1 MVGIVEFHTGG
12 RALGPAPH
20 TGSNAMSDLSHRRAR
35 ELQPRAAGLRA
46 ALLASAFTFAGAFA
60 ADAAEDETQIGVNA
74 QTGVAV
80 TIYNQDLAL
89 VKDRRT
95 VPLAAGSNRLAF
107 IDVSALIRPETAL
120 LNSSEGQLDVLEQNF
135 DFDLLTPEKLLEKS
149 VGGTVRLITTNPETG
164 AETVE
169 EATVLSV
176 AGGVVLRVG
185 DRIETAPVGR
195 IVFSEVPAN
204 LRARPTLVVEIDNEA
219 APGDRPVEL
228 AYLTGGLSWSADYVA
243 ALSADEA
250 TIDLNGLVT
259 LTNMSGTSYRDARLQ
274 LVAGDV
280 NRVRQDM
287 MFRADM
293 MAAEAASPAPAMT
306 EQALFEY
313 HLYTLERPTTI
324 ADNQTK
330 QVALLSGSDIP
341 VTKEYRFVNIANA
354 YDYIRAEA
362 PRANAD
368 VHIAFDN
375 TEAAKLGLPLPQGT
389 VRVYKNDDDGQAL
402 FVGEDAIE
410 HTPKNE
416 SVKLTLGK
424 AFDVTARPKQTDF
437 VRLSD
442 RSFEAAYEIEIKNA
456 KTEPVS
462 VTVAETIPG
471 EWKVLEESV
480 THEKTSAFQAE
491 WQVDV
496 PAEGSST
503 LTYRVRIE
511 Y

>member
-1 MVGIVEFHTGG
+1 
-12 RALGPAPH
+12 
-20 TGSNAMSDLSHRRAR
+20 MSILFHRRS
-35 ELQPRAAGLRA
+35 LKA
-46 ALLASAFTFAGAFA
+46 ALLASAFAFA
-60 ADAAEDETQIGVNA
+60 SPAVAQEETAVGLDA

-89 VKDRRT
+89 VKDRRDVT
-95 VPLAAGSNRLAF
+95 LEAGANRLAF
-107 IDVSALIRPETAL
+107 IDVSAQIRPETAL
-120 LNSSEGQLDVLEQNF
+120 LNTTSGRLDMLEQNF

-149 VGGTVRLITTNPETG
+149 VGGTVRVIRTHPETG

-176 AGGVVLRVG
+176 AGGVVLRIG
-185 DRIETAPVGR
+185 DRIETAPPGR
-195 IVFSEVPAN
+195 IVFAEVPAN
-204 LRARPTLVVEIDNEA
+204 LRARPTLVIETDSDA
-219 APGDRPVEL
+219 AGTKPVEL
-228 AYLTGGLSWSADYVA
+228 AYLTGGLSWRADYVA
-243 ALSADEA
+243 ALSADES
-250 TIDLNGLVT
+250 TLDLNGLVT
-259 LTNMSGTSYRDARLQ
+259 LTNTSGTTYRDAQLQ

-280 NRVRQDM
+280 NRVREEM
-287 MFRADM
+287 MFRADRAET
-293 MAAEAASPAPAMT
+293 MAAAPMPAMS

-330 QVALLSGSDIP
+330 QVALLSGAAIP

-354 YDYIRAEA
+354 YDYIQAEA
-362 PRANAD
+362 PRANAA
-368 VHIAFDN
+368 VRIGFDN
-375 TEAAKLGLPLPQGT
+375 SEADHLGLPLPMGT
-389 VRVYKNDDDGQAL
+389 VRVYKNDADGQAL
-402 FVGEDAIE
+402 FVGEDAIQ
-410 HTPKNE
+410 HTPKGEN
-416 SVKLTLGK
+416 VKLTLGQ

-456 KTEPVS
+456 KTEPV
-462 VTVAETIPG
+462 TVAVVETIPG
-471 EWKVLEESV
+471 EWKMLEESAS
-480 THEKTSAFQAE
+480 HARAAAHQAE

-496 PAEGSST
+496 PAEGATT